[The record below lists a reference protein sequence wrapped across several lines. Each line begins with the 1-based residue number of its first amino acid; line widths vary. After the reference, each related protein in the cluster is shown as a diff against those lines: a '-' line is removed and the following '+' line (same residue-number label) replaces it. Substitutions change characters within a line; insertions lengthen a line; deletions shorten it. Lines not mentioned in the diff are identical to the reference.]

1 MGVKSGKGF
10 FDYSDRDL
18 REVLRK
24 RDDALIEVFNQTKD
38 LINRRV

>member
-18 REVLRK
+18 REVLK
-24 RDDALIEVFNQTKD
+24 TRDDALIEVFNQSKD
-38 LINRRV
+38 LIYKRV